1 MAEVTRAKHETHA
14 TDRDLAVLGWVAER
28 GAVYQTDVGRLLA
41 RFDGRP
47 HSDSA
52 VRQLVERW
60 RRAGWATGRRLLRHR
75 PRIVVLTD
83 AGAELAGLVGYRPP
97 SGRWQAA
104 ERAAQQLD
112 ELEVQ
117 G

>member
-1 MAEVTRAKHETHA
+1 MAEVTWAKHETHA
-14 TDRDLAVLGWVAER
+14 TDRDLAVLGWVAGL
-28 GAVYQTDVGRLLA
+28 GAVYQPDLGRLVT
-41 RFDGRP
+41 RYDGLP

-60 RRAGWATGRRLLRHR
+60 RRAGWATGRRVLRHR
-75 PRIVVLTD
+75 PRIVVLTE
-83 AGAELAGLVGYRPP
+83 AGAELAGLMGYRPP
-97 SGRWQAA
+97 SGRWEAA

-117 G
+117 A